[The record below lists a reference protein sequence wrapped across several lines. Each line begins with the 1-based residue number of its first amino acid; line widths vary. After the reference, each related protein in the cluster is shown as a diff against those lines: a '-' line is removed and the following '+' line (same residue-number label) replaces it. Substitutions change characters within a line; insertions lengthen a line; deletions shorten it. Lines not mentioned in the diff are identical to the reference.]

1 MNEHT
6 SYITGELT
14 DKHFP
19 SRFSNQ
25 IYFSDYAKFYLKYK
39 SAYSVKF
46 PITGTDNFKIDNRM
60 IDLQANSYLV
70 VNNDQEVICLPG
82 NSEKAI
88 SIFIDPELLTD
99 VYNTCKKKNE
109 ELLSNP
115 FNIDNNRPM
124 FFENS
129 YPLQDN
135 LLSDLIIR
143 FTKSFDIDKSNPDK
157 FGIHFFFKVSEA
169 LILSQQETFK
179 EIKRIDAVKKST
191 RLELYNRMIK
201 AREFIYDN
209 WDKNISL
216 DLLAKS
222 VCMSPYHFHRT
233 FSSVYGHTASH
244 YHKLIKMKKAKE
256 LISLKTHSISQVAEI
271 AGYDNIHSFSKSFKK
286 LFGSSPSHFLN
297 N

>member
-19 SRFSNQ
+19 SRFSNV
-25 IYFSDYAKFYLKYK
+25 IYFSDHAKFFLRYK
-39 SAYSVKF
+39 SIYSIKV
-46 PITGTDNFKIDNRM
+46 PVTGIDNFRINHKM
-60 IDLQANSYLV
+60 IQLQANNYLI
-70 VNNDQEVICLPG
+70 VNNDQEVDCLLG

-88 SIFIDPELLTD
+88 SIFIEPELLAD
-99 VYNTCKKKNE
+99 VFNTCKKNSE
-109 ELLSNP
+109 NLLSNP
-115 FNIDNNRPM
+115 FDIQNDEPM

-129 YPLQDN
+129 YPFENNPLSE
-135 LLSDLIIR
+135 LLLKLSN
-143 FTKSFDIDKSNPDK
+143 SFDLEKKNADK
-157 FGIHFFFKVSEA
+157 FDISFFFKVSEA

-209 WDKNISL
+209 WDKNISV

-271 AGYDNIHSFSKSFKK
+271 TGYDNIHSFSKSFKK